1 MLQVQV
7 GQGPDAERAS
17 SSTYEDEVEVEFR
30 EMVIVDPAE
39 SEDGFATEPI
49 QVVMPSPNPETNEF
63 VASQDFMD
71 SWPRPR
77 SDFILEQAHK
87 AKVKI
92 YCRVC
97 NQRHTG
103 LGGYV
108 FCGGCGASHIPA
120 HRQCL
125 ARSPDHNPN
134 TALGANSIF
143 GEPCQEVDFEDF
155 IYTTWLLDSR
165 LLDQDKESLHI
176 DDLWSTWF
184 GVPHDQEGPLPQLHI
199 YPRLQL
205 LMSGESN
212 EKPARQYPSLV
223 SFVGD
228 TGSGKSTLIRAIIR
242 MLEPQAHKRYRAPV
256 PGTATD
262 EFDSTSSDVHLFSDP
277 GTLYKESPLM
287 FVDCEGFSG
296 TDNPVARRILS
307 EASRRESSAPLR
319 DNVLRSA
326 TASRPTK
333 DLLSEHA
340 NTTSH
345 RVDLRWGQV
354 NIPVQTQPPALGGRK
369 PVGQVDPETRKIV
382 VRNLYP
388 RLLYAFSDVVC
399 FVTTNS
405 RAAQTI
411 LEEMFKWAKDG
422 HEKTLNQRVR
432 PGLVIVLNKL
442 AQDSQENLSTVDGA
456 TKKLLDSFQ
465 RSARFVELQ
474 KKWKARGRN
483 ITSAKDLIYCYYHS
497 FRVIAIPQH
506 TRTSPVTAQRIS
518 TQIKVLYGEIK
529 AMSGRIRAK
538 RRSLNMDLDV
548 ASLNAYL
555 LTSVNSLALDYN
567 NALDFH
573 RLSDGDSALPRRFSE
588 HLLQLMKNMVKLR
601 GLDLTDEV
609 GGEAKL
615 ITAIIPYI
623 ASCIVAQ
630 VVVTSDKD
638 AAEEI
643 QKQRDFLVDEARR
656 GLEYFRDRYWR
667 CESKDSTGKR
677 RCKNYLD
684 GHDKG
689 HQFDLAIHNPDS
701 LHARDARV
709 SEENLEVGMYKSSYE
724 PDSYTES
731 LWGEISTLRSRGHAM
746 DKLASTALIS
756 GVTQITGQRT
766 CLACLSNTPTN
777 MLPCRPK
784 QHGICNDCIRRY
796 SGSRRHHS
804 VIEISEC
811 PLGCQLEKKPWT
823 IRVKPKTAGARIL
836 VLDGGGIRGI
846 VELAILN
853 EIEKTIGLGIKIQD
867 LFDLVVGTSTG
878 GIVGLGVFE
887 KRWTLSNAD
896 SRFRSLAASAFSLRK
911 ALRVPIFAKLA
922 EPFCDHKYTNEGI
935 ESALK
940 DSFGNGY
947 LFGQSS
953 SSAVYGDIVKVGV
966 VTCQEGRRQPC
977 LIANYS
983 RNPIQRSKDG
993 KDGYDWLQREDDQSK
1008 DFKTWQAAR
1017 ATSAAQTLFK
1027 PYEHQATNRT
1037 YVDGATI
1044 RNNPVRLAYDEHKR
1058 IWPSSST
1065 TNPDIILSV
1074 GTGIHVD
1081 RDGRVKNSRSEKLE
1095 SIKRVLPSGLRKKVE
1110 TGLDMVEAT
1119 LDCHR
1124 EWVDFKEAT
1133 QGRLRQ
1139 NCHRLDIGLIDKPPH
1154 LDAVGRIPDLHWDC
1168 RQYLSRESYFATGQR
1183 ASINYM
1189 DSQYSSAHEHIKVV
1203 ARRLLA
1209 ALFYL
1214 EHILPP
1220 SMKGDQYRSVI
1231 HCRLTPQTE
1240 GAVSLL
1246 ALKPQFRLREVVVGS
1261 ETEKINDVE
1270 FVNSEVNFD
1279 EKTLSA
1285 PVQFIVSDGRFNR
1298 FLEVRY
1304 QGRRESKW
1312 EPVGG
1317 F

>member
-1 MLQVQV
+1 MLAP
-7 GQGPDAERAS
+7 G
-17 SSTYEDEVEVEFR
+17 
-30 EMVIVDPAE
+30 ILIPA
-39 SEDGFATEPI
+39 
-49 QVVMPSPNPETNEF
+49 PS
-63 VASQDFMD
+63 
-71 SWPRPR
+71 
-77 SDFILEQAHK
+77 ILEQAHK
-87 AKVKI
+87 AGVRLL
-92 YCRVC
+92 CRVC

-108 FCGGCGASHIPA
+108 LCGGCGSSHMPA

-125 ARSPDHNPN
+125 ARSPAHRPN
-134 TALGANSIF
+134 APVGANIIL

-165 LLDQDKESLHI
+165 FLDQDKESLHI

-184 GVPHDQEGPLPQLHI
+184 GIPHDQEGPLPQLHI

-262 EFDSTSSDVHLFSDP
+262 EFDSTSSDVHLFADP
-277 GTLYKESPLM
+277 GTIYKESPLM
-287 FVDCEGFSG
+287 LVDCEGFSG
-296 TDNPVARRILS
+296 TDTPVARQILS
-307 EASRRESSAPLR
+307 KANRAESLQPLK
-319 DNVLRSA
+319 DNALRSA
-326 TASRPTK
+326 TASRPAK
-333 DLLSEHA
+333 DLLSDHA
-340 NTTSH
+340 NTASH

-354 NIPVQTQPPALGGRK
+354 SVPIQTPPAGSRK
-369 PVGQVDPETRKIV
+369 PLGTVDPETRKIV
-382 VRNLYP
+382 VKNLYP

-442 AQDSQENLSTVDGA
+442 AQDSLETLSTVDAA
-456 TKKLLDSFQ
+456 TKKLLESFQ
-465 RSARFVELQ
+465 RSTRFVELQ

-506 TRTSPVTAQRIS
+506 TPTSPVTAQRIS
-518 TQIKVLYGEIK
+518 TQIKVLYGEIV

-555 LTSVNSLALDYN
+555 LTSVNSLARNYN

-609 GGEAKL
+609 GGEARL
-615 ITAIIPYI
+615 ITDIIPYI

-630 VVVTSDKD
+630 VVVTSDKGLWAFSSFRIMHTDFILD

-656 GLEYFRDRYWR
+656 GLEYFRDRHWR
-667 CESKDSTGKR
+667 CEFKDSTGKR
-677 RCKNYLD
+677 RCRNYLD

-689 HQFDLAIHNPDS
+689 HQFDYSVLTQDT
-701 LHARDARV
+701 ARPSDV
-709 SEENLEVGMYKSSYE
+709 SSEDNVEVGPYKSSYD

-731 LWGEISTLRSRGHAM
+731 LWEEISTLRSRGHAM
-746 DKLASTALIS
+746 DKLASTALVS

-777 MLPCRPK
+777 MLPCRPR
-784 QHGICNDCIRRY
+784 QHGICQDCIRRY
-796 SGSRRHHS
+796 SNSRRHHS

-811 PLGCQLEKKPWT
+811 PLGCRLEKKPWT

-846 VELAILN
+846 VELSILS
-853 EIEKTIGLGIKIQD
+853 EIEKMIGLGIKIQD

-887 KRWTLSNAD
+887 KRWTLNNAD
-896 SRFRSLAASAFSLRK
+896 SRFRSLAARAFSLRK

-922 EPFCDHKYTNEGI
+922 EPFCDHKYTSQGI

-940 DSFGNGY
+940 ESFGNGY

-953 SSAVYGDIVKVGV
+953 SSAVHGDIVKVGV

-977 LIANYS
+977 LIA
-983 RNPIQRSKDG
+983 
-993 KDGYDWLQREDDQSK
+993 
-1008 DFKTWQAAR
+1008 
-1017 ATSAAQTLFK
+1017 
-1027 PYEHQATNRT
+1027 
-1037 YVDGATI
+1037 VC
-1044 RNNPVRLAYDEHKR
+1044 VR
-1058 IWPSSST
+1058 
-1065 TNPDIILSV
+1065 
-1074 GTGIHVD
+1074 
-1081 RDGRVKNSRSEKLE
+1081 
-1095 SIKRVLPSGLRKKVE
+1095 
-1110 TGLDMVEAT
+1110 
-1119 LDCHR
+1119 
-1124 EWVDFKEAT
+1124 
-1133 QGRLRQ
+1133 
-1139 NCHRLDIGLIDKPPH
+1139 
-1154 LDAVGRIPDLHWDC
+1154 
-1168 RQYLSRESYFATGQR
+1168 
-1183 ASINYM
+1183 
-1189 DSQYSSAHEHIKVV
+1189 
-1203 ARRLLA
+1203 
-1209 ALFYL
+1209 
-1214 EHILPP
+1214 
-1220 SMKGDQYRSVI
+1220 
-1231 HCRLTPQTE
+1231 
-1240 GAVSLL
+1240 
-1246 ALKPQFRLREVVVGS
+1246 
-1261 ETEKINDVE
+1261 
-1270 FVNSEVNFD
+1270 
-1279 EKTLSA
+1279 
-1285 PVQFIVSDGRFNR
+1285 
-1298 FLEVRY
+1298 
-1304 QGRRESKW
+1304 
-1312 EPVGG
+1312 G
-1317 F
+1317 FC